1 MFDDGRLNSVY
12 SAFCILWYNGN
23 AKHRSCAFV
32 HRAFYGRQKRR
43 QAVRTPSKK
52 VQALEKFLSSPSPST
67 KILRH
72 FLDLLAKG

>member
-12 SAFCILWYNGN
+12 SAFCILWCNDN

-52 VQALEKFLSSPSPST
+52 VQALKKYLSSPSPST
-67 KILRH
+67 KILRR
-72 FLDLLAKG
+72 FLDLRGKG